1 MVIKLVRKNILLKKF
16 FYINN
21 GLNLTNYQPL
31 EVVVCDDYIA
41 SCILFMCRKCIISY
55 MAKYKIFKNLDQWN
69 NGSIFKVYLEVD
81 KGSDF
86 SNQYESMLSYEIHFS
101 FN

>member
-31 EVVVCDDYIA
+31 EVIECDDYIA
-41 SCILFMCRKCIISY
+41 LCILFLCRKCIILY
-55 MAKYKIFKNLDQWN
+55 MKKISKNLYQWH
-69 NGSIFKVYLEVD
+69 NGSIFKVYLDVD
-81 KGSDF
+81 NGEDF
-86 SNQYESMLSYEIHFS
+86 SNQYESLLSYEIPY
-101 FN
+101 